1 MAAESPGLPRDR
13 SPAGNRPAA
22 STTASVLTALRRV
35 ERQRGRLWLDL
46 LLSLSVARLRR
57 AVFSSGAASVG
68 RGFRDE
74 PPGAA
79 GAGRGRRG
87 VSGSW
92 NVLTPRAPRPS
103 KRCASCRRLR
113 RAPAPKGRHTR
124 TLLTATSIHL
134 PAAPPAPSPSPAPSS
149 DSFFPFFPSAALSPL
164 LGCGGSPGSRGVGYE
179 PALPSLN
186 FLVGELGEDPPA
198 AAPPGWG

>member
-1 MAAESPGLPRDR
+1 MAVESPGQPRDR

-22 STTASVLTALRRV
+22 STTASVLTALPRP
-35 ERQRGRLWLDL
+35 ERQRGRLCLDPL
-46 LLSLSVARLRR
+46 SSLSVARLRR
-57 AVFSSGAASVG
+57 SVFASGAASVG

-87 VSGSW
+87 GPGSW

-103 KRCASCRRLR
+103 KRCASCRRLL

-124 TLLTATSIHL
+124 TPLTAASIHL
-134 PAAPPAPSPSPAPSS
+134 PAASPAPSPPPAPSS
-149 DSFFPFFPSAALSPL
+149 DSIFPFFPVRRP
-164 LGCGGSPGSRGVGYE
+164 
-179 PALPSLN
+179 LPSPWVWRLPWKQRCR
-186 FLVGELGEDPPA
+186 V
-198 AAPPGWG
+198 

>member
-1 MAAESPGLPRDR
+1 MESPGQPRDR

-22 STTASVLTALRRV
+22 STTASVLTALPRP
-35 ERQRGRLWLDL
+35 ERQRGRLWLDPL
-46 LLSLSVARLRR
+46 SSLSVARLRR
-57 AVFSSGAASVG
+57 PVFASGAASVG

-87 VSGSW
+87 GPGSW

-103 KRCASCRRLR
+103 ERCASCRRLL

-124 TLLTATSIHL
+124 TPLTAASIHL
-134 PAAPPAPSPSPAPSS
+134 PAASPAPLPPPAPSS
-149 DSFFPFFPSAALSPL
+149 DSFFPFFPRPPPSPL
-164 LGCGGSPGSRGVGYE
+164 SLGV
-179 PALPSLN
+179 
-186 FLVGELGEDPPA
+186 
-198 AAPPGWG
+198 AAPLEAEVSAMSRPFLP